1 MNMASA
7 TVEMIEEKV
16 AESPT
21 RQRVMGI
28 VFLALTAVI
37 WFVFVQ
43 GVELEAL
50 TKFGLPASTQLGDN
64 INWEFTSRPALI
76 FLTVAT
82 GIISGIQLARG
93 FGKYTN
99 LMLAV
104 IMGLFIFGF
113 LTWGASGKSLNLGG
127 LLGAMIVRSV
137 PITLA
142 AMSGILSERAGIVNI
157 AIEGMML
164 IGAMVGA
171 LVGSL
176 TNLWIGLFAA
186 ILAGALLAAA
196 HGALSIKYR
205 INQIV
210 SGTVLLI
217 FATGFTSFISAKFLQ
232 KYQELNNPGTFQS
245 WEVPLLSKIPI
256 IGPIM
261 FNNNLF
267 VYAMFLAVPLLHYM
281 FYYTKWG
288 LRVRSVGEHPKAAD
302 TLGIN
307 VIRTRWIS
315 VLSSGAMAGL
325 AGAYFTLGSV
335 PRFDEGLT
343 AGRGFIG
350 LAAMIFGN
358 WNPIGSFGAGLL
370 FGFADALQTKLAI
383 LRLPIPSEFLLMLP
397 YVATMIVL
405 AGLVG
410 KGQMPAAD
418 GEPYE
423 KE

>member
-1 MNMASA
+1 
-7 TVEMIEEKV
+7 
-16 AESPT
+16 
-21 RQRVMGI
+21 MGLL
-28 VFLALTAVI
+28 FLALALII

-43 GVELEAL
+43 GMAADTI

-64 INWEFTSRPALI
+64 IIWEITSRSTLI
-76 FLTVAT
+76 LMAFGAA
-82 GIISGIQLARG
+82 IIGGVQLARG
-93 FGKYTN
+93 FGRYTN
-99 LMLAV
+99 LMLGVVMA
-104 IMGLFIFGF
+104 LFIFGF
-113 LTWGASGKSLNLGG
+113 LTWGAAGKSLNLGG
-127 LLGAMIVRSV
+127 LLGATLVRSV
-137 PITLA
+137 PLTLA

-164 IGAMVGA
+164 IGAMGGA
-171 LVGSL
+171 LIGSL
-176 TNLWIGLFAA
+176 TNLWIGLLAA
-186 ILAGALLAAA
+186 ILTGMLLAAV
-196 HGALSIKYR
+196 HGVLSIKYR

-232 KYQELNNPGTFQS
+232 KYQELNNPGTFSS
-245 WEVPLLSKIPI
+245 WEIPI
-256 IGPIM
+256 LSQIPILGPIL
-261 FNNNLF
+261 FDNNLF
-267 VYAMFLAVPLLHYM
+267 VYAMLLFVPLIHIML
-281 FYYTKWG
+281 YYTKWG
-288 LRVRSVGEHPKAAD
+288 LRVRAVGEHPKAAD

-418 GEPYE
+418 GIPYE

>member
-1 MNMASA
+1 MTTAIPSM
-7 TVEMIEEKV
+7 VEEPIP
-16 AESPT
+16 ESRT

-28 VFLALTAVI
+28 VFLALTAVL

-43 GVELEAL
+43 GVEAGTI
-50 TKFGLPASTQLGDN
+50 TKFGLPASTQVGDN
-64 INWEFTSRPALI
+64 ITWEIASRSTLVILA
-76 FLTVAT
+76 
-82 GIISGIQLARG
+82 IITAVFGGIQLAQG
-93 FGKYTN
+93 FGRYTN
-99 LMLAV
+99 LMLGV
-104 IMGLFIFGF
+104 VVLLFIFGF
-113 LTWGASGKSLNLGG
+113 LTWGAADKSLNLGG
-127 LLGAMIVRSV
+127 LLSAMIVRSV

-142 AMSGILSERAGIVNI
+142 AMSGILSERAGVVNI

-164 IGAMVGA
+164 VGAMAAA
-171 LVGSL
+171 LIGSL
-176 TNLWIGLFAA
+176 TNIWVGLFAGIA
-186 ILAGALLAAA
+186 AGILLAAA
-196 HGALSIKYR
+196 HGALSIRYK

-217 FATGFTSFISAKFLQ
+217 FAAGFTSFISAKFLQ
-232 KYQELNNPGTFQS
+232 KYQELNNPGTFS
-245 WEVPLLSKIPI
+245 AWEVPLLSQIPI
-256 IGPIM
+256 LGPIL
-261 FNNNLF
+261 FNHNLF
-267 VYAMFLAVPLLHYM
+267 VYLMFISVPAIHFML
-281 FYYTKWG
+281 YYTTWG

-307 VIRTRWIS
+307 VLRTRWIS
-315 VLSSGAMAGL
+315 VLSSGAMAGI

-397 YVATMIVL
+397 YIATMIVL

-418 GEPYE
+418 GIPYE

>member
-1 MNMASA
+1 MAA
-7 TVEMIEEKV
+7 TTTTLETGK
-16 AESPT
+16 ATASPT

-28 VFLALTAVI
+28 LFLLLAAVL
-37 WFVFVQ
+37 WFVFLQ
-43 GVELEAL
+43 GIETETI
-50 TKFGLPASTQLGDN
+50 TKFKLPASTELGDF
-64 INWEFTSRPALI
+64 IDWEMDSRSALMP
-76 FLTVAT
+76 LV
-82 GIISGIQLARG
+82 IITAVFGGIQLSRG

-99 LMLAV
+99 MVLGFLML
-104 IMGLFIFGF
+104 LFIFGF
-113 LTWGASGKSLNLGG
+113 LVWGAADRSLNLGG
-127 LLGAMIVRSV
+127 LLSAMIVRSV

-164 IGAMVGA
+164 MGAMMGA
-171 LVGSL
+171 LIGSL
-176 TNLWIGLFAA
+176 TNLWGGLIAA
-186 ILAGALLAAA
+186 VLAGMLLSAA

-217 FATGFTSFISAKFLQ
+217 FATGFTSFIDAKFLQ
-232 KYQELNNPGTFQS
+232 KYQDLNNPGTFSS
-245 WEVPLLSKIPI
+245 WEVPILSKIPVL
-256 IGPIM
+256 GPIL
-261 FNNNLF
+261 FNHNMF
-267 VYAMFLAVPLLHYM
+267 VYIMFLAVPLIHIML
-281 FYYTKWG
+281 YYTRWG
-288 LRVRSVGEHPKAAD
+288 LRVRAVGEHPKAAD

-358 WNPIGSFGAGLL
+358 WKPGGAFGAGLL

-383 LRLPIPSEFLLMLP
+383 LQLPIPSEFLLMLP

-410 KGQMPAAD
+410 KGHMPAAD
-418 GEPYE
+418 GVPYE

>member
-1 MNMASA
+1 M
-7 TVEMIEEKV
+7 VEEAIP
-16 AESPT
+16 ESRT

-28 VFLALTAVI
+28 VFLVLTAVL

-43 GVELEAL
+43 GVEADAI
-50 TKFGLPASTQLGDN
+50 TKFGLPASTQVGDN
-64 INWEFTSRPALI
+64 ISWEIASRSTLVM
-76 FLTVAT
+76 LTVVTAVL
-82 GIISGIQLARG
+82 SGVQLARG
-93 FGKYTN
+93 FGRYTN
-99 LMLAV
+99 LMLGVVAL
-104 IMGLFIFGF
+104 LFIFGF

-127 LLGAMIVRSV
+127 LLVAMIVRSV

-142 AMSGILSERAGIVNI
+142 AMSGILSERAGVVNI

-164 IGAMVGA
+164 FAAMFAA

-176 TNLWIGLFAA
+176 VNIWVGLLAA
-186 ILAGALLAAA
+186 VLTGMLLAAA
-196 HGALSIKYR
+196 HGALSIRYR

-217 FATGFTSFISAKFLQ
+217 FATGFTSFISARFLQ
-232 KYQELNNPGTFQS
+232 EYQDLNNPGTFSS
-245 WEVPLLSKIPI
+245 WQIPILSDIPI
-256 IGPIM
+256 IGPIL
-261 FNNNLF
+261 FNHNIF
-267 VYAMFLAVPLLHYM
+267 VYLMFVSVPAIHFML
-281 FYYTKWG
+281 YYTTWG

-397 YVATMIVL
+397 YIATMVIL

-410 KGQMPAAD
+410 KGHMPAAD
-418 GEPYE
+418 GIPYE